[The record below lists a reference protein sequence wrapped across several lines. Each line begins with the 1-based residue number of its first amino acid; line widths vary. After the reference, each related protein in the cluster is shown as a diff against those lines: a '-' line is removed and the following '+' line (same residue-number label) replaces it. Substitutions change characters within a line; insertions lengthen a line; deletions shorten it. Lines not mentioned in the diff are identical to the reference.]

1 LRRAAAYRA
10 VAAARTLSAVDGKRT
25 CRDLTGSVA
34 TVVRDAD
41 PVLGDKALILGLLG
55 KHVTFFTERIKG
67 STIATFLY
75 F

>member
-1 LRRAAAYRA
+1 M
-10 VAAARTLSAVDGKRT
+10 
-25 CRDLTGSVA
+25 A